1 MKKLIL
7 ISILFIVAYSTT
19 PSGNEPPKW
28 INTFNNSDYYFES
41 VGISGSNN
49 ESILQAL
56 MEIAGYI
63 EAQLKSEKK
72 QIIEESGLGDDIAAQ
87 FSRSS
92 KNIIEKTF
100 GKVKIKGFTK
110 HFREETGLGDST
122 EILEYFERVGE
133 LTFANGNKKLKYS
146 YYLSEEG
153 VGKDSSI
160 KHNFEIVEVN
170 CTLKDLIDELNSVGC
185 NFEFY
190 NDNED
195 HYTLVRCEKK
205 RILENIKKQ

>member
-7 ISILFIVAYSTT
+7 LSLLFVIACSKT
-19 PSGNEPPKW
+19 PRENEPPKW
-28 INTFNNSDYYFES
+28 INTFNNSDYYIES
-41 VGISGSNN
+41 VGIAGSKN
-49 ESILQAL
+49 ESILKAL
-56 MEIAGYI
+56 MNMVGDIETHIETDGNGSTHIA
-63 EAQLKSEKK
+63 EK
-72 QIIEESGLGDDIAAQ
+72 A
-87 FSRSS
+87 
-92 KNIIEKTF
+92 F
-100 GKVKIKGFTK
+100 GKVKIKGLTK

-122 EILEYFERVGE
+122 EILDYFESVGE
-133 LTFANGNKKLKYS
+133 LTFSNGNKKLKYS
-146 YYLSEEG
+146 SYITEKG

-170 CTLKDLIDELNSVGC
+170 CTLKDLIDELNGVGC